1 MDSRWYEVGKE
12 WKGSNPPIYTYE
24 TVLGHDPQGREWRAR
39 AKNNQNARSW
49 QVWFDHMD
57 GESPFLREEVVY
69 ADSYW
74 TAMRK
79 RHSLSNCTYEDVMK
93 VARKFMHD
101 HEIIA
106 D

>member
-39 AKNNQNARSW
+39 ATANGSAW

-57 GESPFLREEVVY
+57 DASPFLREEEVY

-74 TAMRK
+74 KAMREV
-79 RHSLSNCTYEDVMK
+79 HGLVNCHYGDVMN
-93 VARKFMHD
+93 VVRKFMHEHD
-101 HEIIA
+101 ITKER
-106 D
+106 